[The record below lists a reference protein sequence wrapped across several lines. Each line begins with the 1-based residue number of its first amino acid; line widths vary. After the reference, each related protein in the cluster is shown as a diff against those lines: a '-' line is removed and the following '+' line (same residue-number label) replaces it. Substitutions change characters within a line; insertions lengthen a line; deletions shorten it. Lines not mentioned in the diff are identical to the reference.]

1 METLEYGNQTSSI
14 VLIEPVFEFDV
25 KGLENKAGLIQSLA
39 GTDFYMIA
47 LKVGNWNHDLS
58 PWKAPAVFGT
68 EEFGDGAAATLEEI
82 LKLTEDRSKTY
93 YLGGYSLAGL
103 FALWAATQ
111 TDVFHGVAGV
121 SPSVWFPDF
130 TDYVKTH
137 PMQCDAVYLSLGD
150 KEEKTRNPVMAT
162 VGDRIRE
169 LHIFL
174 NEQGIPNTLE
184 WNPGNH
190 FRDPDLRTAKG
201 FAWLLKISM
210 AFQAHGRYN
219 TNSVN

>member
-1 METLEYGNQTSSI
+1 MEVLEYGKPTSPI
-14 VLIEPVFEFDV
+14 ILIEPVYEDDI
-25 KGLENKAGLIQSLA
+25 KGLDHKADLIRELT
-39 GTDFYMIA
+39 GTVFYMIA

-68 EEFGDGAAATLEEI
+68 EDFGDGAAATLEEI

-111 TDVFHGVAGV
+111 TDVFRGVAGV
-121 SPSVWFPDF
+121 SPSVWFPGFADH
-130 TDYVKTH
+130 VKMN
-137 PMQCDAVYLSLGD
+137 PIKCDAVYLSLGD

-162 VGDRIRE
+162 VGDRIRD

-174 NEQGIPNTLE
+174 NEQGISNTLE

-190 FRDPDLRTAKG
+190 FREPDLRTAKG
-201 FAWLLKISM
+201 FAWLLK
-210 AFQAHGRYN
+210 
-219 TNSVN
+219 